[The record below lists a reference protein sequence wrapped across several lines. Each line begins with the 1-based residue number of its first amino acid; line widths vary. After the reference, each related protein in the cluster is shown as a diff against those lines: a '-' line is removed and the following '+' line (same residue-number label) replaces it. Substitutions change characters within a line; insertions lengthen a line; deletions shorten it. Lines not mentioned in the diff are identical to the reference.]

1 MKLSMEFEEEDLRD
15 MIEGYFQK
23 SGFLVQNLDQL
34 LHLFSKAYP
43 DGIQV
48 QVETTNVSPPSEEW
62 TPKTEPQ
69 GVVKVQESETFKDPE
84 IQRPKDNGYTNK
96 PMSASDLFDPT
107 PGSVPTRD
115 EQLAQSRKELEH
127 IIAQS
132 KEIEETKPE
141 ATE

>member
-48 QVETTNVSPPSEEW
+48 QVETTEV
-62 TPKTEPQ
+62 PKTTPRVALMDKSQ
-69 GVVKVQESETFKDPE
+69 VVDFTPEVTELKDPE